1 MRRHVTP
8 TVRPI
13 ICPLL
18 HSVILNRN
26 SLCHMLYL
34 LSSGKLTQFI
44 GLSSFFSSFWLM
56 LVHFISCCCLNWLL
70 VLLSVG
76 RAVVDLVNTHV
87 DASVCSLFG
96 LFRQFIFFF
105 QFEGLV
111 FNIGVVYSAIVG
123 GLFLSCRFGRPF
135 IYYPLSVPTEEW

>member
-105 QFEGLV
+105 SVRGSRLQHWSGLLCYCGGSV
-111 FNIGVVYSAIVG
+111 FV
-123 GLFLSCRFGRPF
+123 LPF
-135 IYYPLSVPTEEW
+135 REAFHLLPAVSTY